1 MIGGAPVEPGLLDW
15 VARSTGCDWHAAK
28 KTTAAQN
35 KWLWGPLRIGEL
47 IKSATLSVGAT
58 AGQAALLS
66 DSNFPNFTKS
76 AASY

>member
-1 MIGGAPVEPGLLDW
+1 MIGGTPLEPGLLDW

-47 IKSATLSVGAT
+47 INSATLSVGAT
-58 AGQAALLS
+58 AEPSRTAVRRELPKLH
-66 DSNFPNFTKS
+66 
-76 AASY
+76 